1 MVSIVNAVCLVSC
14 LCLLD
19 GRWEGIRS
27 SYLWT
32 WGVTSG
38 ESNYVYT
45 CIIVCFF
52 WFVVSL
58 CQVVRGYA
66 LVWPVIRGVTLS
78 DYGMATGF
86 GPFNLPTCGPL
97 PKGRDHSH
105 VDSGK
110 HIYVCIVY
118 CCGCFFFCHLLLF
131 LVHITSLEL
140 RCGYKF

>member
-1 MVSIVNAVCLVSC
+1 M
-14 LCLLD
+14 
-19 GRWEGIRS
+19 
-27 SYLWT
+27 
-32 WGVTSG
+32 
-38 ESNYVYT
+38 
-45 CIIVCFF
+45 
-52 WFVVSL
+52 SL

-86 GPFNLPTCGPL
+86 DPFNLPTCGPL

-118 CCGCFFFCHLLLF
+118 CCGCFVF
-131 LVHITSLEL
+131 LSFVVFSCAYHFSRTKLWLQVLTLHVQVYGKLWKVCILGFTGIDSH
-140 RCGYKF
+140 